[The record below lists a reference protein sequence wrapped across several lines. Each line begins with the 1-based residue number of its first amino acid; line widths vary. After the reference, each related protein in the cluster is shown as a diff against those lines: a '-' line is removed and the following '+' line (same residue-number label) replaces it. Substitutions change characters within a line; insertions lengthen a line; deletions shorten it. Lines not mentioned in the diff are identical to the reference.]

1 MGSRVRV
8 PSGPPE
14 TKVFGSLWIK
24 DFFILIQGVEIL
36 LKMICTCPK
45 MKPFRWR
52 TEWKLW
58 GYEVSIKTKKTW
70 KIFFQVF
77 FCGQW
82 WIRTT
87 EGESQLSYSQ
97 PHLATLVTAHSN
109 TFFWASCRI
118 RTNDPEITN
127 HVLWPTELKR
137 RVGKLAISRRY
148 NQLPLLRSSPGGF
161 EGSWPYRTYP
171 FSFCGCKGRHY
182 FEICNSL
189 RRFFYLFF

>member
-24 DFFILIQGVEIL
+24 GFFILIQGVEIL
-36 LKMICTCPK
+36 LKMICACPK

-58 GYEVSIKTKKTW
+58 GYEVSIKTKKTC
-70 KIFFQVF
+70 KISFQVF

-97 PHLATLVTAHSN
+97 PHLATLVTALLSLLSDSN
-109 TFFWASCRI
+109 QRPLDYKSRALANWAKEAFIFYQYQSLSIAGAKVRI
-118 RTNDPEITN
+118 I
-127 HVLWPTELKR
+127 
-137 RVGKLAISRRY
+137 
-148 NQLPLLRSSPGGF
+148 F
-161 EGSWPYRTYP
+161 
-171 FSFCGCKGRHY
+171 
-182 FEICNSL
+182 
-189 RRFFYLFF
+189 

>member
-36 LKMICTCPK
+36 LKMICACPK

-97 PHLATLVTAHSN
+97 PHLATLVTALLSLLSDSN
-109 TFFWASCRI
+109 QRPRDYKSRALANWAKEAFIFYQYQSLSIAGAKVRI
-118 RTNDPEITN
+118 I
-127 HVLWPTELKR
+127 
-137 RVGKLAISRRY
+137 
-148 NQLPLLRSSPGGF
+148 F
-161 EGSWPYRTYP
+161 
-171 FSFCGCKGRHY
+171 
-182 FEICNSL
+182 
-189 RRFFYLFF
+189 

>member
-1 MGSRVRV
+1 
-8 PSGPPE
+8 
-14 TKVFGSLWIK
+14 
-24 DFFILIQGVEIL
+24 
-36 LKMICTCPK
+36 MICTCPK

-58 GYEVSIKTKKTW
+58 GYEESIKTKKTW

-109 TFFWASCRI
+109 MFSWASCRI

-137 RVGKLAISRRY
+137 H
-148 NQLPLLRSSPGGF
+148 LLF
-161 EGSWPYRTYP
+161 V
-171 FSFCGCKGRHY
+171 CGCKGSNNILR
-182 FEICNSL
+182 CNSWRHFFSKGNEKNRPGKL
-189 RRFFYLFF
+189 SGGSSLHVTYIKLNQYLLPTVSQSIILHNAFKWSARRFW

>member
-70 KIFFQVF
+70 KMFFQVF

-97 PHLATLVTAHSN
+97 PHLATLVTALLSLLSDSN
-109 TFFWASCRI
+109 QRPRDYKSRALANWAKEAFIFYQYQSLSIAGAKVRI
-118 RTNDPEITN
+118 I
-127 HVLWPTELKR
+127 
-137 RVGKLAISRRY
+137 
-148 NQLPLLRSSPGGF
+148 F
-161 EGSWPYRTYP
+161 
-171 FSFCGCKGRHY
+171 
-182 FEICNSL
+182 
-189 RRFFYLFF
+189 

>member
-97 PHLATLVTAHSN
+97 PHLATLVTALLSPLLALLLPFENPQMGRWHHKLGAN
-109 TFFWASCRI
+109 I
-118 RTNDPEITN
+118 RTILEIPK
-127 HVLWPTELKR
+127 LLGELSSPKWLL
-137 RVGKLAISRRY
+137 RVG
-148 NQLPLLRSSPGGF
+148 
-161 EGSWPYRTYP
+161 YR
-171 FSFCGCKGRHY
+171 
-182 FEICNSL
+182 
-189 RRFFYLFF
+189 

>member
-97 PHLATLVTAHSN
+97 PHLATLVTALLSLLSDSN
-109 TFFWASCRI
+109 QRPRDYKSRALANWAKEAFIFYQYQSLSIAGARVRI
-118 RTNDPEITN
+118 I
-127 HVLWPTELKR
+127 
-137 RVGKLAISRRY
+137 
-148 NQLPLLRSSPGGF
+148 F
-161 EGSWPYRTYP
+161 
-171 FSFCGCKGRHY
+171 
-182 FEICNSL
+182 
-189 RRFFYLFF
+189 